1 MSSITTRPAT
11 DDDVADLAP
20 RLRQPDLDAL
30 TAAFPTLPAADALK
44 LAKDRGECH
53 VACLDGRPVGLFGIT
68 TSPLRP
74 ARGFPWFTLA
84 AEPLLSEAAIADL
97 VRLSA
102 RLVDRWQGR
111 FPELVA
117 MNDPRN
123 AIYADWLKFL
133 GFVEMD
139 TVPTASGL
147 PFTTYLLEAPRT
159 PSSSSLHSENT
170 Q

>member
-11 DDDVADLAP
+11 DDDVADLAS
-20 RLRQPDLDAL
+20 RLRRPDLDAL
-30 TAAFPTLPAADALK
+30 AAAFPTLPAADALK

-53 VACLDGRPVGLFGIT
+53 AACLDGRPVGLFGIT

-84 AEPLLSEAAIADL
+84 AEPLLSEATIADL

-102 RLVDRWQGR
+102 RLVDRWQAR

-123 AIYADWLKFL
+123 VTYEGWLKFL

-139 TVPTASGL
+139 TVLTASNL
-147 PFTTYLLEAPRT
+147 PFTTYLREAPRAPSST
-159 PSSSSLHSENT
+159 PSNPENH

>member
-11 DDDVADLAP
+11 DDDVSDLAS

-30 TAAFPTLPAADALK
+30 AAAFPILPAADALK

-74 ARGFPWFTLA
+74 ARGFPWFTVA
-84 AEPLLSEAAIADL
+84 AEPKLSEATISDL

-102 RLVDRWQGR
+102 RLVDEWQGR

-117 MNDPRN
+117 MGDPRN
-123 AIYADWLKFL
+123 GTYAEWLKFL

-139 TVPTASGL
+139 TVPTASGRL
-147 PFTTYLLEAPRT
+147 FNLYFREAPRAPS
-159 PSSSSLHSENT
+159 PSSPHSENT